1 MRKIFLMVL
10 IAVATVFLFAQQG
23 AETKKPAAPPAGME
37 APKPSPEIEKLTKWM
52 VGTWQTEEKFAPA
65 PEWGMPNG
73 GSGKGISVVK
83 LGPGGFSVIDDY
95 KSRNVMGRFAG
106 HGVTYWD
113 PAEKVYKSFWIDSM
127 SGKGESSTGKWEG
140 NDLVF
145 IGEGEMQGKK
155 FQTLG
160 KMTNITPTSY
170 TLTLSNSLS
179 GEMKEGL
186 TINYKKVGAGASAA
200 KP

>member
-1 MRKIFLMVL
+1 MRKMFGMLVIALASVL
-10 IAVATVFLFAQQG
+10 LFAQQG
-23 AETKKPAAPPAGME
+23 TETKKPASAPAGME

-52 VGTWQTEEKFAPA
+52 VGTWQTDENFAPA
-65 PEWGMPNG
+65 PEFGMPNG
-73 GSGKGISVVK
+73 GKGKGISTVK
-83 LGPGGFSVIDDY
+83 LGPGGFSLIDDY

-127 SGKGESSTGKWEG
+127 SGKGETQSGKWEG

-145 IGEGEMQGKK
+145 LGESDMGGKK
-155 FQTLG
+155 VQTLG

-170 TLTLSNSLS
+170 TFKLSNSAT
-179 GEMKEGL
+179 GEMKEML
-186 TINYKKVGAGASAA
+186 VINYKKVGAGAADA
-200 KP
+200 KQ